1 VNIKKYKVT
10 GKKGFDFDGFD
21 TKDKGKYNS
30 AEDTQGI
37 IAQNIETISE
47 LQAKLYAEGK
57 VALLLIFQ
65 AMDAAGK
72 DGVIKHVMSG
82 INPQGVYVYS
92 FKQPSAEELSHD
104 YLWRAVK
111 VLPERG
117 KIAIFNRSYYEDV
130 LIVKV
135 HKLYEKL
142 NIPDRCK
149 GKKTIENRYR
159 HIRNF
164 EDYLFENGIVT
175 VKFFLH
181 MSEETQRKRFLQRID
196 EKDKNWKFSEAD
208 INERKFWDDY
218 QKAYKSAIEATAT
231 KNNPWYVVPADRKW
245 YTRVVVSEILLDVM
259 KKINPQYPRISQ
271 EQEEALTGY
280 RQKLTEQ
287 NETER
292 NVKRV

>member
-1 VNIKKYKVT
+1 VDIKKYKVT

-21 TKDKGKYNS
+21 TKGRSAFNS
-30 AEDTQGI
+30 AEEVQSI
-37 IAQNIETISE
+37 ITHNVKTISE

-57 VALLLIFQ
+57 VGLLIIFQ

-72 DGVIKHVMSG
+72 DGAIKHVMSG
-82 INPQGVYVYS
+82 INPQGVNVYS
-92 FKQPSAEELSHD
+92 FKQPSSEELAHD

-142 NIPDRCK
+142 NLPDICK
-149 GKKTIENRYR
+149 GKNVIKDRYR
-159 HIRNF
+159 QIRNF
-164 EDYLFENGIVT
+164 ENYLWENGIVT

-196 EKDKNWKFSEAD
+196 KKDKNWKFSEGD
-208 INERKFWDDY
+208 INERKFWNDY
-218 QKAYKSAIEATAT
+218 QEAYKSAIEATAT
-231 KNNPWYVVPADRKW
+231 KNSPWYVVPADKKL
-245 YTRVVVSEILLDVM
+245 YTRVVVSEVLLDVL
-259 KKINPQYPRISQ
+259 KTIDPQYPKISK
-271 EQEEALTGY
+271 EQEEALAMY
-280 RQKLTEQ
+280 RQRLTE
-287 NETER
+287 
-292 NVKRV
+292 

>member
-1 VNIKKYKVT
+1 MDIKKYIVT
-10 GKKGFDFDGFD
+10 GKKGFDIDSFD
-21 TKDKGKYNS
+21 TKGRSGFSSDEEIQ
-30 AEDTQGI
+30 AI
-37 IAQNIETISE
+37 ITQNIKEISE

-57 VALLLIFQ
+57 VALLIIFQ

-72 DGVIKHVMSG
+72 DGAIKHVMSG
-82 INPQGVYVYS
+82 INPQGVNVYS
-92 FKQPSAEELSHD
+92 FKQPSTEELAHD

-142 NIPDRCK
+142 NMPDFCK
-149 GKKTIENRYR
+149 GEKTIENRYR

-164 EDYLFENGIVT
+164 EDYLWENGTVI

-196 EKDKNWKFSEAD
+196 EKDKNWKFSEGD
-208 INERKFWDDY
+208 INERMFWNDY
-218 QKAYKSAIEATAT
+218 QEAYKSAIEATAT
-231 KNNPWYVVPADRKW
+231 KNNPWYIVPADKKL
-245 YTRVVVSEILLDVM
+245 YTRVVISEVLLDVL
-259 KKINPQYPRISQ
+259 KTIDPQYPKISQ
-271 EQEEALTGY
+271 AQEEALTVC
-280 RQKLTEQ
+280 RQRLTEK
-287 NETER
+287 N
-292 NVKRV
+292 KK

>member
-1 VNIKKYKVT
+1 MDIKKYKVT

-21 TKDKGKYNS
+21 TKGKSGFNS
-30 AEDTQGI
+30 DEDIESI
-37 IAQNIETISE
+37 IAHNVKKISE

-57 VALLLIFQ
+57 VALLIIFQ

-72 DGVIKHVMSG
+72 DGAIKHVMSG
-82 INPQGVYVYS
+82 INPQGVNVYS

-142 NIPDRCK
+142 NMPDVCK
-149 GKKTIENRYR
+149 GEDIIENRYR
-159 HIRNF
+159 QIRNF
-164 EDYLFENGIVT
+164 EDYLCENGIVT

-181 MSEETQRKRFLQRID
+181 MSKETQRKRFLRRID
-196 EKDKNWKFSEAD
+196 KKDKNWKFSEAD
-208 INERKFWDDY
+208 VNERSFWNDY
-218 QKAYKSAIEATAT
+218 QDAYKSAIEATAT
-231 KNNPWYVVPADRKW
+231 KNNPWYVVPADKKL

-259 KKINPQYPRISQ
+259 KTIDPKFPKMSR
-271 EQEEALTGY
+271 EQEEALSAY
-280 RQKLTEQ
+280 RQRLTE
-287 NETER
+287 
-292 NVKRV
+292 